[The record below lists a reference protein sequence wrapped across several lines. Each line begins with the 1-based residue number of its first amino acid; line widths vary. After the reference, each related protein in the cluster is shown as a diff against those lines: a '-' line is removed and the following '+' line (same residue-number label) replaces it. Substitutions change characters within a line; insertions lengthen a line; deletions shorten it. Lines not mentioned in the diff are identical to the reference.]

1 MKIVLLAGGLG
12 VRMRPLTYT
21 IPKPLLPIGER
32 PILEEIVR
40 SLREFGLCDLV
51 IAVGYRAD
59 LIETYF
65 RDGSHLGVHIEYC
78 REAEPLGTAG
88 PLALI
93 RTQFGATAKPDDSL
107 LVMNGDLLTELDVQ
121 ALIDFHG
128 QGGQEITLVTRDYQL
143 RHPYGVIDL
152 DGDRITGIAEK
163 PAVTDKVNA
172 GIYVLRWAALDL
184 VPEGVPYQMPDLL
197 NSAIAKGYQVVA
209 YPFEGK
215 WMAIDRVEQLMDS
228 PVAGLRRLGD

>member
-1 MKIVLLAGGLG
+1 MKSVLLAGGLG

-40 SLREFGLCDLV
+40 RLREFGLCDLV
-51 IAVGYRAD
+51 IAVGYRAE
-59 LIETYF
+59 LIESHF

-78 REAEPLGTAG
+78 RESEPLGTAG

-93 RTQFGATAKPDDSL
+93 RAQFGATSKPDDSL
-107 LVMNGDLLTELDVQ
+107 FVMNGDLLTELDVP
-121 ALIDFHG
+121 ALIDFH
-128 QGGQEITLVTRDYQL
+128 QRGGQEITVVTRDYQL

-152 DGDRITGIAEK
+152 DGDRITRIVEK
-163 PAVTDKVNA
+163 PALTEKVNA

-184 VPEGVPYQMPDLL
+184 IPEGAPYQMPDLL
-197 NSAIAKGYQVVA
+197 NSAIAKGYQVVS
-209 YPFEGK
+209 YPFVGT
-215 WMAIDRVEQLMDS
+215 WLAIDRVEQLMDS
-228 PVAGLRRLGD
+228 AGVVGQQD